1 MQELIRNAVSL
12 APPRL
17 PESECAFSQDA
28 QMIYMH
34 IHVWEA
40 LAYISECQQPKHRDP
55 ESLNQSP
62 TASAWTSAWHTVGT
76 QMCVI
81 WIEWERRKRRE
92 KKKKPA
98 GKCKTFWQLQI
109 GREGGRIKFQRK
121 KENQRQHKA
130 PKGLHLAGGD
140 GLWPH
145 LLARVAGVP
154 SLPMTF
160 TPKSLPLPPALGCWP
175 PILLHQAY

>member
-1 MQELIRNAVSL
+1 MCIFTRCSNDLHAHSCLRSTGLHLWMSAAQTQRPWEPQSIPNCQCLDQCL
-12 APPRL
+12 AHSRH
-17 PESECAFSQDA
+17 SNVCD
-28 QMIYMH
+28 MNRM
-34 IHVWEA
+34 
-40 LAYISECQQPKHRDP
+40 
-55 ESLNQSP
+55 
-62 TASAWTSAWHTVGT
+62 GT
-76 QMCVI
+76 KK
-81 WIEWERRKRRE
+81 EKR
-92 KKKKPA
+92 KKKKNLP
-98 GKCKTFWQLQI
+98 GNVKQLWQLQK